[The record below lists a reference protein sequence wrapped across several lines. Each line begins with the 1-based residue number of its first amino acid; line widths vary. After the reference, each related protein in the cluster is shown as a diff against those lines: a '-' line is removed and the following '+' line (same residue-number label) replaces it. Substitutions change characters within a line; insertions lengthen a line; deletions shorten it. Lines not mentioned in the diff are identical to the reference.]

1 MSIIR
6 NTFAFLVGLF
16 ALISVAHANTSV
28 IGLEIGKSTIEDV
41 KSKYKIEYSDTNTFD
56 WGSSH
61 IIDSSAINIEGL
73 NKVYV
78 FLKKDDGKVGSVVM
92 LFDKSRSRFD
102 ELADSLQKKYKV
114 TSYKVTSSKR
124 PRVGDAHVH
133 LQDGNTLIELEA
145 PHMSFM
151 MTLAYVDK
159 NVREAAER
167 KSKQEAQQKKQAE
180 EDLL

>member
-1 MSIIR
+1 MSITR
-6 NTFAFLVGLF
+6 NTCAILTGLF

-114 TSYKVTSSKR
+114 TSSKR

-167 KSKQEAQQKKQAE
+167 KSNQEAQLKKQAE

>member
-6 NTFAFLVGLF
+6 NTCAILTGLF

-41 KSKYKIEYSDTNTFD
+41 KSKYKINYSNPDASEWVIPYVIEPSD
-56 WGSSH
+56 
-61 IIDSSAINIEGL
+61 INIEGL

-114 TSYKVTSSKR
+114 TSVER
-124 PRVGDAHVH
+124 PHVGDAHVY
-133 LQDGNTLIELEA
+133 LQDGDTLIELEA
-145 PHMSFM
+145 PHMSFI
-151 MTLAYVDK
+151 MTLSYIDK

-167 KSKQEAQQKKQAE
+167 KSNQEAQQKKQAE

>member
-6 NTFAFLVGLF
+6 NTCAILTGLF

-41 KSKYKIEYSDTNTFD
+41 KSKYKINYSNPDASEWVIPYVIEPSD
-56 WGSSH
+56 
-61 IIDSSAINIEGL
+61 INIEGL
-73 NKVYV
+73 NKVV
-78 FLKKDDGKVGSVVM
+78 ALIKKDDGKLSGVVM
-92 LFDKSRSRFD
+92 IFNKSISRFD

-114 TSYKVTSSKR
+114 TSVER
-124 PRVGDAHVH
+124 PHVGDAHVY
-133 LQDGNTLIELEA
+133 LQDGDTLIELEA
-145 PHMSFM
+145 PHMSFI
-151 MTLAYVDK
+151 MTLSYIDK

-167 KSKQEAQQKKQAE
+167 KSNQEAQQKKQAE